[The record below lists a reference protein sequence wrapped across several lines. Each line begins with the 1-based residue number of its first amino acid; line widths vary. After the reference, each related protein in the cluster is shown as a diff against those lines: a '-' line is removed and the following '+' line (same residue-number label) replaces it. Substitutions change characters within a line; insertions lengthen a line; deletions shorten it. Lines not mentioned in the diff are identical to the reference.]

1 MMNPGAPGMAPGNVG
16 GPQGQNLA
24 RRGVTGA
31 SFQTDFTQMGSVS
44 KQNIFGGAPTNVLD
58 EEKRLIDKVF
68 AIVDKDLSQSIDWK
82 ELEEMFKLFGV
93 ETHFLTSA
101 IQRIMANVDSDH
113 DGMIS
118 PTEFHKLL
126 SQKFEPGDPAS
137 EMLDVFNR
145 MDKKHDGKLDVD
157 ELHEVAVM
165 LGEVDMD
172 KDEIRRMIGNFIE
185 LHNKKPP
192 QGGFGGPGGNAVSNQ
207 RGNQSG
213 QEYTGRIVEKDK
225 ENFCIKCEALKAAEA
240 SSKGEVQLRKEDM
253 RHFKVGDMVKFE
265 VSRGGGNTFFPRNMR
280 DPELQFDE
288 FYTVM
293 TEEL

>member
-1 MMNPGAPGMAPGNVG
+1 MGSPMAG
-16 GPQGQNLA
+16 GPMGQNLA

-31 SFQTDFTQMGSVS
+31 SFQTDFTQMGSTN
-44 KQNIFGGAPTNVLD
+44 KQNIFTGGPTNVLD

-137 EMLDVFNR
+137 EMLDVFTR
-145 MDKKHDGKLDVD
+145 MDKKNDNKLDVD

-185 LHNKKPP
+185 LHNKKGP
-192 QGGFGGPGGNAVSNQ
+192 QAGLGGNAPTRSMQ
-207 RGNQSG
+207 G
-213 QEYTGRIVEKDK
+213 QEYSGRIFEKDK
-225 ENFCIKCEALKAAEA
+225 EHYCIKCEALKQVDKD
-240 SSKGEVQLRKEDM
+240 SKGEVQLRKEDM
-253 RHFKVGDMVKFE
+253 RHFKVGDMVTFE
-265 VSRGGGNTFFPRNMR
+265 VARGGGGYLPRNIR
-280 DPELQFDE
+280 DPELHFDE